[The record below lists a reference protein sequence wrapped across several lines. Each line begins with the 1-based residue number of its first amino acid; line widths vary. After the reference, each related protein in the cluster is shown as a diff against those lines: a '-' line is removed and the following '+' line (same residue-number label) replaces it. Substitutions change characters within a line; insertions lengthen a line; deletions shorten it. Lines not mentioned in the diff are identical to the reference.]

1 MSPYC
6 GIDFGTSNSG
16 VCVGVGND
24 LRLVPIEGDATT
36 LPSAIF
42 FNTETGQTRFGRSA
56 MSEYLEGYEGRLLR
70 ALKSVLGTALF
81 KESTQIG
88 SGRKSFHAI
97 IGLYIAHLKRSAEAF
112 AGQRIED
119 VVLGRPVHFVDED
132 PVADQRAEDEL
143 RAIAEEQGFKNIRF
157 EYEPLAAARDFQSR
171 LTGQATILVVDIG
184 GGTSDFSVMRL
195 TATEAQILSNLGV
208 HIGGTNYDKALS
220 LATAM
225 PDMGFRSLMTNDREM
240 PGLYYHQ
247 LSTWHLINQLYT
259 QKTLLGAKELHY
271 LAQRRDLTQRL
282 INVLEGRYGHD
293 IASRIEA
300 AKITLSSAETAL
312 ADYRH
317 IDKGWHAE
325 ISRDTLIAATARD
338 VDRVISTARE
348 AVTKAGLCPQDIT
361 TLFLTGG
368 STALPGFEAAVQAA
382 FPTADIS
389 YGDRF
394 ASVVQGLGLAARE
407 AYGQK

>member
-1 MSPYC
+1 MRPYC

-16 VCVGVGND
+16 VCVGLGREV
-24 LRLVPIEGDATT
+24 RLVPVEGTATT

-42 FNTETGQTRFGRSA
+42 FNTETGHTRFGRAA
-56 MSEYLEGYEGRLLR
+56 MAEYLDGYEGRLMR
-70 ALKSVLGTALF
+70 ALKSVLGTSLF
-81 KESTQIG
+81 RETTQIG
-88 SGRKSFHAI
+88 TGRKGFGSI
-97 IGLYIAHLKRSAEAF
+97 IGLYIAHLKQTAEAF

-132 PVADQRAEDEL
+132 AEADQRAEDEL
-143 RAIAEEQGFKNIRF
+143 RAIAEAQGFKHIRF

-171 LTGQATILVVDIG
+171 LTGEATILVVDIG
-184 GGTSDFSVMRL
+184 GGTSDFSVMHL
-195 TATEAQILSNLGV
+195 TPHEAQILSNLGV

-225 PDMGFRSLMTNDREM
+225 PDMGFRSRMTNGHDM

-271 LAQRRDLTQRL
+271 LAERRDLTGRL
-282 INVLEGRYGHD
+282 IAVLEGRFGHD
-293 IASRIEA
+293 IAARIEA
-300 AKITLSSAETAL
+300 AKITLSGAPVAEV
-312 ADYRH
+312 DYSH
-317 IDKGWHAE
+317 IEAGWHTE
-325 ISRDTLIAATARD
+325 ISQDTLIAATARD
-338 VDRVISTARE
+338 VGKVIQTAQQ
-348 AVTKAGLCPQDIT
+348 AVSKAGLEPQDIT

-368 STALPGFEAAVQAA
+368 STALPGFEAALTTA
-382 FPTADIS
+382 FPAADLS

-407 AYGQK
+407 AFAT